1 MQVKYLQI
9 GKKSGTHEPYR
20 WVRYVTQAN
29 SYVARIWCNSLPLP
43 PLPLFFVVP
52 VFILLTLFFNYKFIN
67 YIQFK
72 HRRHSLLCHSLCIHE
87 LVLQLGNTYVSI
99 LFPISHKRITYS
111 RYQACTLWEHL
122 LMSMKILWQL
132 FVW

>member
-1 MQVKYLQI
+1 MSHIGGLDMLHRQI
-9 GKKSGTHEPYR
+9 PTLLVYDAIRSPF
-20 WVRYVTQAN
+20 
-29 SYVARIWCNSLPLP
+29 P
-43 PLPLFFVVP
+43 PLLLLFFVVP

-111 RYQACTLWEHL
+111 RYQACTL
-122 LMSMKILWQL
+122 
-132 FVW
+132 